1 MGLIKLDGLYS
12 SVGTIDKSE
21 LWAQYAYLVRYE
33 ALKLHAR
40 LPAGVDIDDLIQV
53 GAIAML
59 NAVEKFNPN
68 LGIKISSYL
77 AQKIRWAF
85 MDELREYDWVPRRV
99 RRTSREVSSAI
110 VRVEQ
115 RTGRFA
121 SEVEVA
127 NEMGISLAEYQKIL
141 QETNTSIVCSLDELQ
156 DEAGCGSEL
165 PDVMDEELNP
175 FNAILRTDLQHKI
188 SEAIHELPEREQL
201 LLMLYYQN
209 ELNMKEIAIIFNVTE
224 TRVSQLHSQA
234 IKRLRARLSILGLKG
249 ASEENP
255 KINNAI

>member
-1 MGLIKLDGLYS
+1 MKLDGLYS
-12 SVGTIDKSE
+12 SVGTIDKND

-33 ALKLHAR
+33 ALKLQAR
-40 LPAGVDIDDLIQV
+40 LPSGVDIEDLIQV

-59 NAVEKFNPN
+59 NAVEQFNPN
-68 LGIKISSYL
+68 LGVKISSYL

-85 MDELREYDWVPRRV
+85 IDELRECDWVPRRI
-99 RRTSREVSSAI
+99 RRRSREVSSAI

-121 SEVEVA
+121 SEAEVA
-127 NEMGISLAEYQKIL
+127 DEMGISLAGYQKIL

-156 DEAGCGSEL
+156 DEAFCGSEL
-165 PDVMDEELNP
+165 PEVQDEGLNP
-175 FNAILRTDLQHKI
+175 FNTILRTDLQHKL

-209 ELNMKEIAIIFNVTE
+209 ELNMKEIAIVLKVTE
-224 TRVSQLHSQA
+224 ARVSQLHSQA
-234 IKRLRARLSILGLKG
+234 IKRLRARFNILGFKE
-249 ASEENP
+249 SNKESQRVDNT
-255 KINNAI
+255 I